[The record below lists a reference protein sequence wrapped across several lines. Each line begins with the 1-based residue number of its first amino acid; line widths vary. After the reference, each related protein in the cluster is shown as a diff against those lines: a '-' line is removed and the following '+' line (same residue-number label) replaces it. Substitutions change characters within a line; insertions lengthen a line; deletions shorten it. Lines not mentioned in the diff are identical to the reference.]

1 MDSTTVLLGWI
12 TLGFATG
19 LVALYKGR
27 VGRTWFFLGFLLG
40 PIALGVISLQKV
52 KDEAEGHE
60 PHSL

>member
-1 MDSTTVLLGWI
+1 M
-12 TLGFATG
+12 GFATG

-40 PIALGVISLQKV
+40 PIALGVISIQKP
-52 KDEAEGHE
+52 KDEVEGRE

>member
-1 MDSTTVLLGWI
+1 MDSTTALLAW
-12 TLGFATG
+12 TTMGFATG

-40 PIALGVISLQKV
+40 PIALGAISIQKP
-52 KDEAEGHE
+52 KDEVEGHE